1 MAIIPLV
8 GRCRDGASGR
18 VPEILSKGAENRVA
32 NRGRKGRIEK
42 PAKTRIRFVAG
53 FLAFFAALW
62 FLWDTWLVTPL
73 KLFVV
78 LLHEISHG
86 LMAVA
91 TGGAIEKIVVTPD
104 IGGACYCGGGDAFLT
119 LSAGYLGSLLW
130 GAALVLLAARLSRG
144 SSWITGAIGVFIGL
158 VTVLYVRNP
167 FGLVFG
173 LGFGA
178 ALVAAARYLTPV
190 ANRRV
195 LWALGLTSCLYAVLD
210 IKSDV
215 LDRPELRSDA
225 RMLAEMT
232 GVPTVVWGGLW
243 IAAALFVCWM
253 LLRKILRQ
261 A

>member
-1 MAIIPLV
+1 V
-8 GRCRDGASGR
+8 RSS
-18 VPEILSKGAENRVA
+18 SKV
-32 NRGRKGRIEK
+32 
-42 PAKTRIRFVAG
+42 RFVAG
-53 FLAFFAALW
+53 FVAFFAALW
-62 FLWDTWLVTPL
+62 FLWDTWFVTPF

-86 LMAVA
+86 MAAIA
-91 TGGAIEKIVVTPD
+91 TGGSIDRIVITPD
-104 IGGACYCGGGDAFLT
+104 LGGACYCSGGDALLT

-130 GAALVLLAARLSRG
+130 GAVLVLLAAHPGRRT
-144 SSWITGAIGVFIGL
+144 SWVTAVIGAAIAIVS
-158 VTVLYVRNP
+158 VLFVRNP
-167 FGLVFG
+167 FGLLFG
-173 LGFGA
+173 LAFGA
-178 ALVAAARYLTPV
+178 ALIAAARYLPSV
-190 ANRRV
+190 ANARI

-243 IAAALFVCWM
+243 IGAALFVCW
-253 LLRKILRQ
+253 LLFRRLLRQ

>member
-1 MAIIPLV
+1 V
-8 GRCRDGASGR
+8 
-18 VPEILSKGAENRVA
+18 
-32 NRGRKGRIEK
+32 
-42 PAKTRIRFVAG
+42 

-91 TGGAIEKIVVTPD
+91 TGGTIEKILVTSD
-104 IGGACYCGGGDAFLT
+104 LGGACYCGGGDAFLT

-130 GAALVLLAARLSRG
+130 GAALVLIAARIGRG
-144 SSWITGAIGVFIGL
+144 SKWITGAIGAAICAVAI
-158 VTVLYVRNP
+158 LYLRNP
-167 FGLVFG
+167 FGLLFG

-178 ALVAAARYLTPV
+178 ALLAGARYLSTL
-190 ANRRV
+190 ANQRI
-195 LWALGLTSCLYAVLD
+195 LWVLGLTSCLYAVLD

-232 GVPTVVWGGLW
+232 GVPTGVWGALW
-243 IAAALFVCWM
+243 IGAALAVCWW
-253 LLRKILRQ
+253 LLRRVLRQ

>member
-1 MAIIPLV
+1 MGPPETK
-8 GRCRDGASGR
+8 RDER
-18 VPEILSKGAENRVA
+18 RRVA
-32 NRGRKGRIEK
+32 NPRRKQRSDTT
-42 PAKTRIRFVAG
+42 AKARFLFVAG
-53 FLAFFAALW
+53 FAAFFTALW

-86 LMAVA
+86 LAAVA
-91 TGGAIEKIVVTPD
+91 TGGTIDRIVVTPD
-104 IGGACYCGGGDAFLT
+104 LGGACYCGGGDAFVT

-130 GAALVLLAARLSRG
+130 GAALVLIAARFGRRSP
-144 SSWITGAIGVFIGL
+144 WITGAIGVFIGL

-167 FGLVFG
+167 FGLMFG

-178 ALVAAARYLTPV
+178 ALVAAARYLSPA
-190 ANRRV
+190 ANGRV
-195 LWALGLTSCLYAVLD
+195 IWVLGLTSCLYAVLD

-243 IAAALFVCWM
+243 IAAALFVCW
-253 LLRKILRQ
+253 LLFRRLLRQ

>member
-1 MAIIPLV
+1 MRIE
-8 GRCRDGASGR
+8 RNGR
-18 VPEILSKGAENRVA
+18 VAK
-32 NRGRKGRIEK
+32 RGRTKRGGEPSK
-42 PAKTRIRFVAG
+42 AKFRFLAG
-53 FLAFFAALW
+53 FVVLFAALW
-62 FLWDTWLVTPL
+62 LLWDTWLVAPL

-91 TGGAIEKIVVTPD
+91 TGGAIEKIVVTSD
-104 IGGACYCGGGDAFLT
+104 LGGACYCGGGDAFLT

-130 GAALVLLAARLSRG
+130 GAALVFLALRLGRG
-144 SSWITGAIGVFIGL
+144 ASWITGIIGAFIGL
-158 VTVLYVRNP
+158 VSVLYVRNP
-167 FGLVFG
+167 FGLLFG

-178 ALVAAARYLTPV
+178 GLVACARYLSPA

-232 GVPTVVWGGLW
+232 GVPTLVWGGLW
-243 IAAALFVCWM
+243 IAAALFVCWL
-253 LLRKILRQ
+253 LLRRVLRQ

>member
-1 MAIIPLV
+1 MASSRRAGGSRGPT
-8 GRCRDGASGR
+8 GA
-18 VPEILSKGAENRVA
+18 
-32 NRGRKGRIEK
+32 
-42 PAKTRIRFVAG
+42 RIRFLSG
-53 FLAFFAALW
+53 FGLFFIALW
-62 FLWDTWLVTPL
+62 FLWETWVVTPL

-86 LMAVA
+86 IAAVA
-91 TGGAIEKIVVTPD
+91 TGGAIEKIVVTAD
-104 IGGACYCGGGDAFLT
+104 LGGACYCGGGDAFLT

-130 GAALVLLAARLSRG
+130 GSALVLVAARRVRG
-144 SSWITGAIGVFIGL
+144 TQWITGTVGLFIGL
-158 VTVLYVRNP
+158 ITLLYVRNA

-178 ALVAAARYLTPV
+178 ALIAAARYLSP
-190 ANRRV
+190 AINGRV

-210 IKSDV
+210 IKSDI

-232 GVPTVVWGGLW
+232 GVPTQIWGGLW
-243 IAAALFVCWM
+243 IAVAILVCW
-253 LLRKILRQ
+253 LLVRRVLRQ

>member
-1 MAIIPLV
+1 MTK
-8 GRCRDGASGR
+8 RDRKKSGNVR
-18 VPEILSKGAENRVA
+18 SSSKV
-32 NRGRKGRIEK
+32 
-42 PAKTRIRFVAG
+42 RFVAG
-53 FLAFFAALW
+53 FVAFFAALW
-62 FLWDTWLVTPL
+62 FLWDTWLVTPF

-86 LMAVA
+86 MAALA
-91 TGGAIEKIVVTPD
+91 TGGSIDRIVITPD
-104 IGGACYCGGGDAFLT
+104 LGGACYCSGGDAFLT

-130 GAALVLLAARLSRG
+130 GAVLVLLAAHPGRRT
-144 SSWITGAIGVFIGL
+144 SWVTAVIGAAIAIVS
-158 VTVLYVRNP
+158 VLFVRNP
-167 FGLVFG
+167 FGLLFG
-173 LGFGA
+173 LAFGA
-178 ALVAAARYLTPV
+178 ALIAAARYLPSV
-190 ANRRV
+190 ANARI

-243 IAAALFVCWM
+243 IGAALFVCW
-253 LLRKILRQ
+253 LLFRRLLRQ

>member
-1 MAIIPLV
+1 MTK
-8 GRCRDGASGR
+8 RDRRQSGNVR
-18 VPEILSKGAENRVA
+18 SSSKV
-32 NRGRKGRIEK
+32 
-42 PAKTRIRFVAG
+42 RFVAG
-53 FLAFFAALW
+53 FVAFFAALW
-62 FLWDTWLVTPL
+62 FLWDTWFVTPF

-86 LMAVA
+86 MAAIA
-91 TGGAIEKIVVTPD
+91 TGGSIDRIVITPD
-104 IGGACYCGGGDAFLT
+104 LGGACYCSGGDALLT

-130 GAALVLLAARLSRG
+130 GAVLVLLAAHPGRRT
-144 SSWITGAIGVFIGL
+144 SWVTAVIGAAIAIVS
-158 VTVLYVRNP
+158 VLFVRNP
-167 FGLVFG
+167 FGLLFG
-173 LGFGA
+173 LAFGA
-178 ALVAAARYLTPV
+178 ALIAAARYLPSV
-190 ANRRV
+190 ANARI

-243 IAAALFVCWM
+243 IGAALFVCW
-253 LLRKILRQ
+253 LLFRRLLRQ

>member
-1 MAIIPLV
+1 MASPRRKQRSDTTAKARFLV
-8 GRCRDGASGR
+8 
-18 VPEILSKGAENRVA
+18 
-32 NRGRKGRIEK
+32 
-42 PAKTRIRFVAG
+42 VAG
-53 FLAFFAALW
+53 FAAFFTALW

-86 LMAVA
+86 LAAVA
-91 TGGAIEKIVVTPD
+91 TGGTIDRIVVTPD

-130 GAALVLLAARLSRG
+130 GAALVLIAARFGRRSA
-144 SSWITGAIGVFIGL
+144 WITGAIGVFIGL

-167 FGLVFG
+167 FGLMFG

-178 ALVAAARYLTPV
+178 ALVAAARYLSPA
-190 ANRRV
+190 ANGRV
-195 LWALGLTSCLYAVLD
+195 IWVLGLTSCLYAVLD

-243 IAAALFVCWM
+243 IAAALFVCW
-253 LLRKILRQ
+253 LLFRRLLRQ

>member
-1 MAIIPLV
+1 MAK
-8 GRCRDGASGR
+8 
-18 VPEILSKGAENRVA
+18 E
-32 NRGRKGRIEK
+32 GRKKRADTR
-42 PAKTRIRFVAG
+42 AKTKVRFVAG
-53 FLAFFAALW
+53 FMAFFAALW
-62 FLWDTWLVTPL
+62 FLWDTWIVTPL

-86 LMAVA
+86 LAAVA
-91 TGGAIEKIVVTPD
+91 TGGAIEKIVVTSD
-104 IGGACYCGGGDAFLT
+104 LGGACYCGGGDAFLT

-130 GAALVLLAARLSRG
+130 GAALVLVAARLGRR
-144 SSWITGAIGVFIGL
+144 SSWVTGGIGVFIGL

-167 FGLVFG
+167 FGLFFG

-178 ALVAAARYLTPV
+178 ALIAAARYLSPAV
-190 ANRRV
+190 NGRV

-210 IKSDV
+210 IKSDI

-253 LLRKILRQ
+253 LLRKLLRQ

>member
-1 MAIIPLV
+1 MAT
-8 GRCRDGASGR
+8 RSGKKQ
-18 VPEILSKGAENRVA
+18 SDTT
-32 NRGRKGRIEK
+32 
-42 PAKTRIRFVAG
+42 AKARFRFLAG
-53 FLAFFAALW
+53 FAAFFAALW

-78 LLHEISHG
+78 MLHEISHG
-86 LMAVA
+86 LAALA
-91 TGGAIEKIVVTPD
+91 TGGQIQKIVVTPD
-104 IGGACYCGGGDAFLT
+104 LGGACYCGGGDAFIT

-130 GAALVLLAARLSRG
+130 GAALVLVAARFGRRSP
-144 SSWITGAIGVFIGL
+144 WITGTIGVFIGL

-167 FGLVFG
+167 FGLLVG
-173 LGFGA
+173 LGFAFG
-178 ALVAAARYLTPV
+178 LIAAARYLSPV
-190 ANRRV
+190 ANTRV
-195 LWALGLTSCLYAVLD
+195 LWVLGLTSCLYAVLD

-243 IAAALFVCWM
+243 IGVALLVCWL
-253 LLRKILRQ
+253 LLRRLLKQ

>member
-1 MAIIPLV
+1 MRKP
-8 GRCRDGASGR
+8 GRPKRDAK
-18 VPEILSKGAENRVA
+18 LSKGRFRFLV
-32 NRGRKGRIEK
+32 G
-42 PAKTRIRFVAG
+42 FVA
-53 FLAFFAALW
+53 FFMALW
-62 FLWDTWLVTPL
+62 FLWGTWVVAPL

-91 TGGAIEKIVVTPD
+91 TGGAIEKIVVTSD
-104 IGGACYCGGGDAFLT
+104 LGGACYCGGGDAFLT

-130 GAALVLLAARLSRG
+130 GAALVLLAARLGRG
-144 SSWITGAIGVFIGL
+144 SSWVVGIIGGFIGL
-158 VTVLYVRNP
+158 VSVLYVRNP
-167 FGLVFG
+167 FGLLFG

-178 ALVAAARYLTPV
+178 ALLAGARYLSPV

-195 LWALGLTSCLYAVLD
+195 LWSLGLTSCLYAVLD

-243 IAAALFVCWM
+243 IAAALFVCW
-253 LLRKILRQ
+253 LLVRRILRQ

>member
-1 MAIIPLV
+1 MANP
-8 GRCRDGASGR
+8 R
-18 VPEILSKGAENRVA
+18 
-32 NRGRKGRIEK
+32 RKQRSDTT
-42 PAKTRIRFVAG
+42 AKARFLFVAG
-53 FLAFFAALW
+53 FAAFFTALW

-86 LMAVA
+86 LAAVA
-91 TGGAIEKIVVTPD
+91 TGGTIDRIVVTPD
-104 IGGACYCGGGDAFLT
+104 LGGACYCGGGDAFVT

-130 GAALVLLAARLSRG
+130 GAALVLIAARFGRRSP
-144 SSWITGAIGVFIGL
+144 WITGAIGVFIGL

-167 FGLVFG
+167 FGLMFG

-178 ALVAAARYLTPV
+178 ALVAAARYLSPA
-190 ANRRV
+190 ANGRV
-195 LWALGLTSCLYAVLD
+195 IWVLGLTSCLYAVLD

-243 IAAALFVCWM
+243 IAAALFVCW
-253 LLRKILRQ
+253 LLFRRLLRQ

>member
-1 MAIIPLV
+1 M
-8 GRCRDGASGR
+8 RSS
-18 VPEILSKGAENRVA
+18 SKV
-32 NRGRKGRIEK
+32 
-42 PAKTRIRFVAG
+42 RFVAG
-53 FLAFFAALW
+53 FVAFFAALW
-62 FLWDTWLVTPL
+62 FLWDTWFVTPF

-86 LMAVA
+86 MAAIA
-91 TGGAIEKIVVTPD
+91 TGGSIDRIVITPD
-104 IGGACYCGGGDAFLT
+104 LGGACYCSGGDALLT

-130 GAALVLLAARLSRG
+130 GAVLVLLAAHPGRRT
-144 SSWITGAIGVFIGL
+144 SWVTAVIGAAIAIVS
-158 VTVLYVRNP
+158 VLFVRNP
-167 FGLVFG
+167 FGLLFG
-173 LGFGA
+173 LAFGA
-178 ALVAAARYLTPV
+178 ALIAAARYLPSV
-190 ANRRV
+190 ANARI

-243 IAAALFVCWM
+243 IGAALFVCW
-253 LLRKILRQ
+253 LLFRRLLRQ